1 MKNKINAII
10 ILLSIALLAFV
21 ASRGLKIGEFQILSI
36 AGLIEKNDSLNQKID
51 KATKLTSLD
60 YPQEE
65 ENLEESFE
73 RYKIQK
79 QKYEQLLGATGDND
93 GESYE
98 TKQYDISYLW
108 RVLGK
113 YAEKRK
119 LTLGIEVTKQKN
131 TQSSYT
137 LNFNVSGQYT
147 NIIRFITD
155 IENDSD
161 LYFRIYNFSM
171 SGNGTNITAN
181 FAVKNINI
189 DSSTI
194 L

>member
-1 MKNKINAII
+1 MRI
-10 ILLSIALLAFV
+10 
-21 ASRGLKIGEFQILSI
+21 R
-36 AGLIEKNDSLNQKID
+36 
-51 KATKLTSLD
+51 
-60 YPQEE
+60 
-65 ENLEESFE
+65 
-73 RYKIQK
+73 
-79 QKYEQLLGATGDND
+79 
-93 GESYE
+93 YE